1 MSILLGKI
9 FGGSKPQTQQEKT
22 NQAYAQYAGTR
33 MASTGTYQSTKSP
46 LQKMQDDFLMDIGSK
61 PKDADYYARLSD
73 RQRRSQEAVASA
85 SRGSGDSKPQDTGP
99 TPEEIA
105 AAKKAE
111 EQRKRAEAGQA
122 ARKEYE
128 QKKGA
133 LVLAQRKKYTAMLNL
148 S

>member
-1 MSILLGKI
+1 MSILLGSI

-33 MASTGTYQSTKSP
+33 MASTGTYQSPKSP

-85 SRGSGDSKPQDTGP
+85 SRGSGDRSEPQGP

>member
-1 MSILLGKI
+1 MSILLGAI

-85 SRGSGDSKPQDTGP
+85 SRGSGGRSEPQGP

-111 EQRKRAEAGQA
+111 ELRKRKEAGQA

>member
-1 MSILLGKI
+1 MIIGAILSSL
-9 FGGSKPQTQQEKT
+9 SPAKPQTQQERT
-22 NQAYAQYAGTR
+22 NQAYSQYAGTR
-33 MASTGTYQSTKSP
+33 MAASGSYISNKSP
-46 LQKMQDDFLMDIGSK
+46 LEKMTDDFLMDIGSK

-73 RQRRSQEAVASA
+73 RQRRSQEAAASA
-85 SRGSGDSKPQDTGP
+85 GGGGGGYNAGP

-148 S
+148 A